1 MKRIYM
7 FGEGTQ
13 DQKELLG
20 GKGANLSQMKKLG
33 IPVPAGFTVTTE
45 MCTQYYKNGGKN
57 SPELL
62 EDVKTYVKQLEE
74 ETGKGFGDKENP
86 LLVSVRSGAKFSMPG
101 MMDTILNLGLTDEV
115 AEAMVEKTGNERF
128 VYDIYRRLI
137 QMFGEVVKEV
147 EMKAFNEVIDGL
159 KEKKGYKSDV
169 EMTADDFKYILEEFK
184 KIYKKET
191 GEDFPQDPLSQL
203 YESIDAVFRSW
214 DTPRARIYRDHNKI
228 PHDLGTAVNVQEMV
242 FGNTGENSGTGVLF
256 TRNPKTGEN
265 KVFGEFLFNAQGEDI
280 VAGVRTPLDLETE
293 LSAKRPEIYKE
304 LIDILNKLEEHY
316 KDMQDVEFTIE
327 EGNLHILQ
335 TRTGKRTAQAAVKIA
350 VDLERDNIIT
360 KDEAVLKVDT
370 ASIDQLLHPVF
381 EESALEKAESV
392 AKGLAAS
399 PGAATGRIVFDS
411 EEAAQMKVEGEKVL
425 LFRKETSP
433 EDIEGMIAAEG
444 FVTQLGGMTSHA
456 AVVAR
461 GMGKSCVSGA
471 GEVVVN
477 EEEGYMTIN
486 GKKYEKG
493 EFFSID
499 GSTGHIYPGKIDT
512 KLPEFSEEF
521 ETILEWATEIKTLGV
536 KANADNE
543 RDSKQAIK
551 FGAEGIGL
559 ARTEHMFFEE
569 DRVTDV
575 RRMII
580 ADSKE
585 DREKALERLL
595 PHQLKDFK
603 EIFKAMDD
611 KAVTIRLLDPPL
623 HEFLPARDEVAKVAK
638 QLDVSEETLKN
649 ALNSL
654 EEANPMLGHRGC
666 RLAVTYPE
674 ITVMQTKA
682 IIQAAIEVAKEGIT
696 VKPEIMVPL
705 ISTVEEFTYLKE
717 YIVKTAD
724 ELIKEAGVELEY
736 LVGTMIETPRAALVA
751 AEVAKEADFFSYGT
765 NDLTQMTFGFSRD
778 DAGKFLA
785 EYEKEKII
793 KFDPFSSVDQVG
805 VGQLVDIASTRG
817 RDANKNLV
825 LGICGEHGGDP
836 DSIDFFH
843 RIGLDYVSCSPFRV
857 PVAIV
862 AAAQAK
868 LNNK

>member
-13 DQKELLG
+13 DQKALLG
-20 GKGANLSQMKKLG
+20 GKGANLSQMKALG
-33 IPVPAGFTVTTE
+33 IPVPAGFTITTE
-45 MCTQYYKNGGKN
+45 MCLEYYKNGGKN
-57 SPELL
+57 TQELL
-62 EDVKTYVKQLEE
+62 DDVKTYVKKLED
-74 ETGKGFGDKENP
+74 ETQKGFGDKNNP

-115 AEAMVEKTGNERF
+115 VEAMKKKTGNERF
-128 VYDIYRRLI
+128 VNDIYRRLI
-137 QMFGEVVKEV
+137 QMFGEVVLGI
-147 EMKAFNEVIDGL
+147 EMKLFNKVIENI
-159 KEKKGYKSDV
+159 KEQNNYADDTD
-169 EMTADDFKYILEEFK
+169 MTAEDFAYIVDEFK
-184 KIYKKET
+184 KIYKKEV
-191 GEDFPQDPLSQL
+191 GEDFPQDPMKQL
-203 YESIDAVFRSW
+203 YMSIDAVFGSW

-293 LSAKRPEIYKE
+293 LSVKRPKLYQE
-304 LIDILNKLEEHY
+304 LVDILNKLEEHY

-327 EGNLHILQ
+327 EGVLHILQ
-335 TRTGKRTAQAAVKIA
+335 TRTGKRTAHAAVKIA
-350 VDLERDNIIT
+350 VDLEKDGIIT
-360 KDEAVLKVDT
+360 KEEAINKVDT
-370 ASIDQLLHPVF
+370 AQIDQLLHPIF
-381 EESALEKAESV
+381 EDSALEKAESV

-399 PGAATGRIVFDS
+399 PGAATGKVVFDS
-411 EEAAQMKVEGEKVL
+411 DKAAQMKLEGVKVL

-471 GEVVVN
+471 GDVTIN
-477 EEEGYMTIN
+477 EEEGYMKIK
-486 GKKYEKG
+486 GKTYKEG

-499 GSTGHIYPGKIDT
+499 GSTGKIYPGKITT
-512 KLPEFSEEF
+512 KLPEFSNEF
-521 ETILEWATEIKTLGV
+521 ETILEWAKAVKQLGV

-559 ARTEHMFFEE
+559 TRTEHMFFEDE
-569 DRVTDV
+569 RVTNV
-575 RRMII
+575 RKMII
-580 ADSKE
+580 AENKE
-585 DREKALERLL
+585 EREAALEKLL

-603 EIFKAMDD
+603 EIFKVMDD
-611 KAVTIRLLDPPL
+611 KSVTIRLLDPPL
-623 HEFLPARDEVAKVAK
+623 HEFLPQKDEVPEVAKK
-638 QLDVSEETLKN
+638 LGISEERLLDAIN
-649 ALNSL
+649 NLH
-654 EEANPMLGHRGC
+654 EFNPMLGHRGC

-674 ITVMQTKA
+674 ITVMQVKA
-682 IIQAAIEVAKEGIT
+682 IIQAALEMAKQGIV
-696 VKPEIMVPL
+696 VKPEIMIPL
-705 ISTVEEFTYLKE
+705 ISTVEEYTYLKE
-717 YIVKTAD
+717 YVIQTAD
-724 ELIKEAGVELEY
+724 ELIKEAGVELKY

-751 AEVAKEADFFSYGT
+751 SDVAKEADFFSYGT
-765 NDLTQMTFGFSRD
+765 NDLTQMTYGFSRD
-778 DAGKFLA
+778 DAGKFLS

-793 KFDPFSSVDQVG
+793 AHDPFQSIDQEG
-805 VGQLVDIASTRG
+805 VGQLVDIATKNG
-817 RDANKNLV
+817 RAANKNLIV
-825 LGICGEHGGDP
+825 GICGEHGGDP
-836 DSIDFFH
+836 SSIEFFH
-843 RIGLDYVSCSPFRV
+843 KTGLDYVSCSPFRV
-857 PVAIV
+857 PAAII

-868 LNNK
+868 INNK